1 MNSATLYYIH
11 DPMCSWCWGF
21 EKTWHQVKQSLPKSI
36 TVQYV
41 LGGLAPDSHQAMSD
55 EMRQYIQKNW
65 LKIQQEIP
73 GTDFNFDFWEKC
85 SPMRSTYPACR
96 AVIAAKNQDKKLEK
110 TMINAIQNAY
120 YLQAQNPSEPAT
132 LIQLAIS
139 IGLDQQ
145 QFIQDLNSSTTQK
158 QLESDIN
165 LSKSLQ
171 SRGFPALIFSKNNV
185 NYIINIDYNN
195 SKAILEQILA

>member
-1 MNSATLYYIH
+1 
-11 DPMCSWCWGF
+11 
-21 EKTWHQVKQSLPKSI
+21 
-36 TVQYV
+36 
-41 LGGLAPDSHQAMSD
+41 
-55 EMRQYIQKNW
+55 
-65 LKIQQEIP
+65 
-73 GTDFNFDFWEKC
+73 
-85 SPMRSTYPACR
+85 
-96 AVIAAKNQDKKLEK
+96 
-110 TMINAIQNAY
+110 MINAIQNAY